1 MQSFYRVPIA
11 ADMLGLHVSALYRL
25 IRQGKISSKHK
36 HPMTITAGAM
46 LGYLQKQHPGLKQIC
61 QI

>member
-25 IRQGKISSKHK
+25 IRQGKVTTKHK
-36 HPMTITAGAM
+36 HPLTITTGSM
-46 LGYLQKQHPGLKQIC
+46 MRYLQKQHPGLKQIC